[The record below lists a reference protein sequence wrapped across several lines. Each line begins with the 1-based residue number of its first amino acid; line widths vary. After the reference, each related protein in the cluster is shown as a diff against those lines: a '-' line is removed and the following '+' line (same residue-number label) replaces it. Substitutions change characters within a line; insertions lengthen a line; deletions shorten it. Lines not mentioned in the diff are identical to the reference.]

1 MKIQP
6 NEIYLGDAME
16 LLDLIDDETIDLVLT
31 DPPYFLDKLDQNWNP
46 EEVKKQTQSQVI
58 KNLPGG
64 MRFDPEQ
71 GKNLAKWYEQVCT
84 KLFRVL
90 KPGAFF
96 FSFSSPRLV
105 HRMAVAVEEA
115 GFHIRDMFI
124 WLYPTGRPKA
134 FSLERFAPS
143 ERREELKG
151 WKTPQVRGNYEPII
165 VAQKP
170 PRGNLV
176 GNFLDQGVGLF
187 NFEEQLSGGYTPSN
201 VLQTEHIENV
211 PPIFLVNK
219 PSHKEKGP
227 AKEHP
232 TVKPLALLRF
242 LIRLSTKERA
252 VVLDPFIGS
261 GSTAIAALEENRQ
274 FIGFEINRAY
284 YNIAKQRLHSST
296 NIKNKESKEL
306 DKTLATRLF

>member
-1 MKIQP
+1 MKILP
-6 NEIYLGDAME
+6 NEVYLGDALE
-16 LLDLIDDETIDLVLT
+16 LLDQIDDEAIDLVLT
-31 DPPYFLDKLDQNWNP
+31 DPPYFLDKLDQNWDP
-46 EEVKKQTQSQVI
+46 QAVKKQTRGQVI

-71 GKNLAKWYEQVCT
+71 GKNLEKWYKMVCT

-105 HRMAVAVEEA
+105 HRMAIAVEDT

-134 FSLERFAPS
+134 FSLERFAPK
-143 ERREELKG
+143 EQREELKG

-170 PRGNLV
+170 PRDTLV
-176 GNFLDQGVGLF
+176 TNFLDQGVGLF
-187 NFEEQLSGGYTPSN
+187 NFEEKLGGGYSPSN
-201 VLQTEHIENV
+201 VLQVEPIENV
-211 PPIFLVNK
+211 PPIFLVDK
-219 PSHKEKGP
+219 PSKEEKGP
-227 AKEHP
+227 AREHP

-242 LIRLSTKERA
+242 LIRLTTREGA
-252 VVLDPFIGS
+252 LVLDPFLGS
-261 GSTAIAALEENRQ
+261 GSTAIAALQENRR
-274 FIGFEINRAY
+274 FIGFEINDTY
-284 YNIAKQRLHSST
+284 YKIAKQRLHLEA
-296 NIKNKESKEL
+296 NQKED
-306 DKTLATRLF
+306 DKKVHTPPLLSP